1 MEEKM
6 VMKEKKEE
14 NTETLRFC
22 SFYVNDRLFG
32 IDISFIKEI
41 NDEFHVTRIYHAP
54 TEINGYVNIRGRIF
68 LVLDFRKLMGM
79 EPRETWDNA
88 RLILFKTEQLEN
100 CGVLVDDVGDVVDMA
115 ANFIEDRRKNRLANK
130 PVVERRKDRS
140 NLGAG
145 VCKLD
150 NRLMVIIEPRNIMGY
165 VEEKV
170 ADRTSV

>member
-1 MEEKM
+1 MASKDKNVEHT
-6 VMKEKKEE
+6 E
-14 NTETLRFC
+14 NSRFC

-32 IDISFIKEI
+32 IDISVVKEI
-41 NDEFHVTRIYHAP
+41 NDEFHITRINHAP
-54 TEINGYVNIRGRIF
+54 AEISGYVNIRGRIF

-79 EPRETWDNA
+79 ETRETWENA
-88 RLILFKTEQLEN
+88 RLILFKPEQLEN
-100 CGVLVDDVGDVVDMA
+100 CGILVDDVGDVVDVA
-115 ANFIEDRRKNRLANK
+115 ANLIEDRRKGRSAGK
-130 PVVERRKDRS
+130 PALERRRDRS

-170 ADRTSV
+170 GDRTLA